1 MKNKKIYL
9 EFIRIVACFFV
20 IVNHT
25 VSYVF
30 WDYVPGGKTWCVS
43 VFSFFLC
50 KFSVPVFLMISGIV
64 LLGKEDSYEK
74 LFKRIKKIVI
84 IIIMSSMLYYINE
97 CIRLHTIFGF
107 LTFVQRMIERPFSN
121 CLWYL
126 YMYLGILLILPVLQ
140 KMTKHMT
147 KRDYEYILISGFF
160 ILSVCPVIAHCMEK
174 NGVSSLVTG
183 SMLGVYVLMVIL
195 GYYLEKY
202 ICVKET
208 MIKWLLL
215 IVIGET
221 CVNVALSYHEWR
233 VLIDNN
239 KLTSP
244 NDYLFYSNQE
254 YINVLILSICVFLLL
269 KSIWIKYEYKF
280 SANVKK
286 IVSYIGGLTLGI
298 YVMGDFWIEMFLPL
312 YYRGCARLHPMICVV
327 ILQAFVFI
335 VGMIVTMILKR
346 ICKK

>member
-64 LLGKEDSYEK
+64 LLGKEDSYGK

-97 CIRLHTIFGF
+97 CIRLHTKFGF

-147 KRDYEYILISGFF
+147 KRDYEYIDKWFLYIK
-160 ILSVCPVIAHCMEK
+160 CMP
-174 NGVSSLVTG
+174 
-183 SMLGVYVLMVIL
+183 
-195 GYYLEKY
+195 GY
-202 ICVKET
+202 
-208 MIKWLLL
+208 
-215 IVIGET
+215 
-221 CVNVALSYHEWR
+221 
-233 VLIDNN
+233 
-239 KLTSP
+239 
-244 NDYLFYSNQE
+244 
-254 YINVLILSICVFLLL
+254 
-269 KSIWIKYEYKF
+269 
-280 SANVKK
+280 
-286 IVSYIGGLTLGI
+286 
-298 YVMGDFWIEMFLPL
+298 
-312 YYRGCARLHPMICVV
+312 
-327 ILQAFVFI
+327 
-335 VGMIVTMILKR
+335 
-346 ICKK
+346 